1 MTREKANKIARALEA
16 IQSFEYFM
24 DRIEQVLLEEG
35 ADCPEMSHVAFE
47 LRKVMEME
55 LERREAVLEEL

>member
-1 MTREKANKIARALEA
+1 MTREKANKVARALEA

-35 ADCPEMSHVAFE
+35 ADCPEMGHVVFE

-55 LERREAVLEEL
+55 LERRNAVLEEL

>member
-1 MTREKANKIARALEA
+1 MTKEKANKVARALEA

-35 ADCPEMSHVAFE
+35 ADCPEMGHVAYE